1 MWKKLH
7 RNLSELSKPE
17 MDLLQ
22 KTFVRMDID
31 GDGKISLKD
40 LHILCSKLNYT
51 PAKGELE
58 TMIWEVDETL
68 DSTVGWDEFSLAYR
82 YAMHEPA
89 VSDCRSHS
97 TLALA
102 RCTCPLS
109 FNCCPGL

>member
-31 GDGKISLKD
+31 GDGKISLQD
-40 LHILCSKLNYT
+40 LHTLCSKLNYT

-82 YAMHEPA
+82 YAI
-89 VSDCRSHS
+89 V
-97 TLALA
+97 
-102 RCTCPLS
+102 
-109 FNCCPGL
+109 